1 MRNRPRPFLP
11 VIALIGAPLLMAAD
25 QPAVQSHVRLEITG
39 VRSDKGKVQ
48 VCMTA
53 RPDRF
58 PKCQGDREAHT
69 RSVPASDTVSLDFGH
84 VAPGRYAIAVLHD
97 ENDNGK
103 VDRVLG
109 MMPKEGFG
117 FSRDAPVRMG
127 PPSFNQASFQ
137 VSADVEQTI
146 RMRYM
151 L

>member
-1 MRNRPRPFLP
+1 MRNRPRHFLALL
-11 VIALIGAPLLMAAD
+11 ALIGAPWLMAAD
-25 QPAVQSHVRLEITG
+25 QPAASSHVHLEITG

-53 RPDRF
+53 RPERF

-69 RSVPASDTVSLDFGH
+69 RSVPASGTVTLDFGH

-97 ENDNGK
+97 ENGNGK
-103 VDRVLG
+103 VDRALG
-109 MMPKEGFG
+109 LMPKEGFG

-127 PPSFNQASFQ
+127 PPSFEQASFQ
-137 VSADVEQTI
+137 VTTDVEQTI